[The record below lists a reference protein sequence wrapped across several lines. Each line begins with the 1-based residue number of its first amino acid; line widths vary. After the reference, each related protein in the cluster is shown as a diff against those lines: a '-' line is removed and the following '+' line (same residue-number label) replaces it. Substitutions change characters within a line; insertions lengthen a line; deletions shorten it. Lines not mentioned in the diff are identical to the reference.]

1 MNKTEIDNLI
11 KQTDIVSLVS
21 KYVKLEKQGK
31 NYKGLCPF
39 HNEKSPSFFVSPEK
53 NLFNCFGCHT
63 IGGPIEFIKKIEN
76 VEFPEALRMLCE
88 FNGVKYTNSNYK
100 PDPNEIYYKIMGTAK
115 EFYNKFLLN
124 DVSSTNALNYLKSR
138 GITDE
143 IINDFEIGLA
153 PNNYD
158 TIYKLLTD
166 MNYLEYD
173 IADCGLIDM
182 GDNNKYHDLFVNRIM
197 FPIKDERNNTLGF
210 SARIYI
216 KDPNQPKYI
225 NSRDTK
231 IYRKGQVLFNLNLA
245 KSAITK
251 KNRII
256 LHEGQMDVIASYKSD
271 LKEAICSL
279 GTAIG
284 DNQVKLISK
293 YTKNIIIAFDGD
305 KAGIDSSKKTINLFK
320 KYGFNVHLVLLPD
333 GKDPDEYVAM
343 YGTDSYR
350 EYFENNII
358 DEVEYLYR
366 VTLLNKNLNDKN
378 EFNKVKKEIFN
389 IIHSLNSQIE
399 EEKYLRRFS
408 EFLNSSYDAV
418 LNDYNKLVNNK
429 NHGEVNIVRPINL
442 KKDFNR
448 EIELRLIYYGMKSK
462 KKALMIDNEI
472 RNALDVF
479 SSGSQ
484 SLWISLVYSY
494 YEDHDEFDEKVFLNG
509 ISDEAFKQ
517 YTILNEVL
525 GKSINKDFNDEDLNS
540 CIEKIKD
547 MKAEMK
553 NMILHEKN
561 LTIDDDTE
569 RSRNLD
575 MMFKNKKSREKHKNN

>member
-1 MNKTEIDNLI
+1 
-11 KQTDIVSLVS
+11 
-21 KYVKLEKQGK
+21 
-31 NYKGLCPF
+31 
-39 HNEKSPSFFVSPEK
+39 
-53 NLFNCFGCHT
+53 
-63 IGGPIEFIKKIEN
+63 
-76 VEFPEALRMLCE
+76 
-88 FNGVKYTNSNYK
+88 
-100 PDPNEIYYKIMGTAK
+100 
-115 EFYNKFLLN
+115 
-124 DVSSTNALNYLKSR
+124 
-138 GITDE
+138 
-143 IINDFEIGLA
+143 
-153 PNNYD
+153 
-158 TIYKLLTD
+158 
-166 MNYLEYD
+166 
-173 IADCGLIDM
+173 
-182 GDNNKYHDLFVNRIM
+182 
-197 FPIKDERNNTLGF
+197 
-210 SARIYI
+210 
-216 KDPNQPKYI
+216 
-225 NSRDTK
+225 
-231 IYRKGQVLFNLNLA
+231 
-245 KSAITK
+245 
-251 KNRII
+251 
-256 LHEGQMDVIASYKSD
+256 
-271 LKEAICSL
+271 
-279 GTAIG
+279 
-284 DNQVKLISK
+284 
-293 YTKNIIIAFDGD
+293 
-305 KAGIDSSKKTINLFK
+305 
-320 KYGFNVHLVLLPD
+320 
-333 GKDPDEYVAM
+333 M

-399 EEKYLRRFS
+399 EEKYLKRFS

-525 GKSINKDFNDEDLNS
+525 GKSINKDFNDDDLDS

>member
-333 GKDPDEYVAM
+333 EKDPDEYVAM

>member
-231 IYRKGQVLFNLNLA
+231 IYRKSHVLFNLNLA

-284 DNQVKLISK
+284 DNQVKLIAK

-305 KAGIDSSKKTINLFK
+305 KAGIESSKKTINLFK

-525 GKSINKDFNDEDLNS
+525 GKSINKDFNDEDLDS

>member
-399 EEKYLRRFS
+399 EEKYLKRFS

-525 GKSINKDFNDEDLNS
+525 GKSINKDFNDEDLDS